1 MTQLNFKI
9 STDLIAKLDEHVDG
23 IRFRSRAHAITVIVS
38 DWLAREL
45 DNGQILDGNLDSVE
59 ALIRALEALVDAL
72 EAGELKA
79 KKAIVDDFKK
89 EGLNICNGTKKS
101 I

>member
-9 STDLIAKLDEHVDG
+9 STDLIAKLDEYVDG

-79 KKAIVDDFKK
+79 KKAIVDDFKSK
-89 EGLNICNGTKKS
+89 MGG
-101 I
+101 

>member
-9 STDLIAKLDEHVDG
+9 STDLIAKLDEYVDG

-79 KKAIVDDFKK
+79 KKAIVDDFKSQM
-89 EGLNICNGTKKS
+89 GG
-101 I
+101 

>member
-9 STDLIAKLDEHVDG
+9 STDLIAKLDEYVDG

-79 KKAIVDDFKK
+79 KKAIVDDFK
-89 EGLNICNGTKKS
+89 EGLNIWNGPKKS

>member
-9 STDLIAKLDEHVDG
+9 STDLIAKLDEYVDG

-79 KKAIVDDFKK
+79 KKAIVDDFTSQRG
-89 EGLNICNGTKKS
+89 E
-101 I
+101 

>member
-1 MTQLNFKI
+1 MKLNFEIPTGLI
-9 STDLIAKLDEHVDG
+9 SKLDEYVDG

-45 DNGQILDGNLDSVE
+45 DAGDILEGDLDAVENL
-59 ALIRALEALVDAL
+59 IKALEALVDVL

-79 KKAIVDDFKK
+79 KKTIVDDFKSQM
-89 EGLNICNGTKKS
+89 GG
-101 I
+101 